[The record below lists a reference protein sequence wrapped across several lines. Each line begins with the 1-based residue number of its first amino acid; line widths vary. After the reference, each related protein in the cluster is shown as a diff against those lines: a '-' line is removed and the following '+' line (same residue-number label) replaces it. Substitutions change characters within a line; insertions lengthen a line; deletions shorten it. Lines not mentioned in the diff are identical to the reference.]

1 MGETMPQTTHL
12 GMVTIPPIKM
22 KMVMTGGWFI
32 VLPPLKVDFHGIEL
46 ERTHTI
52 GGLIGIQLGYVDTI
66 TMIARTTSIMT
77 TMVKICQHLC

>member
-1 MGETMPQTTHL
+1 MYGE
-12 GMVTIPPIKM
+12 I
-22 KMVMTGGWFI
+22 GGWFI

-66 TMIARTTSIMT
+66 TMIART
-77 TMVKICQHLC
+77 VKILMIAIMINY

>member
-1 MGETMPQTTHL
+1 
-12 GMVTIPPIKM
+12 MVTIPPIKM

-66 TMIARTTSIMT
+66 TMIART
-77 TMVKICQHLC
+77 VKILMIAIMINY

>member
-1 MGETMPQTTHL
+1 
-12 GMVTIPPIKM
+12 M

-52 GGLIGIQLGYVDTI
+52 GGLIGIQL
-66 TMIARTTSIMT
+66 
-77 TMVKICQHLC
+77 